1 VSWILASMAIL
12 GAALVAGFAWYER
25 RHPTSRVLAL
35 VATLAALAALGRIAF
50 APLPNV
56 KPTTD
61 IVLISGY
68 VLGGAPG
75 FAVGAVAALTSN
87 LFFGQGPWTP
97 WQMVA
102 WGLVGVLGAA
112 LARAAGRNLGRVP
125 LAVACGA
132 AGALYGAIM
141 NISLWV
147 TYSGGHSWGA
157 LAAYFGTSL
166 WFDVAHVAG
175 NVVFCLALG
184 PVLVK
189 ALARY
194 RTRFEVRW
202 VPVAAAVAAAAV
214 VAAAAIPQPAV
225 ASTRSSVRYVL
236 RAQNRDGGWGAG
248 PGRRSDPLYSGWAAL
263 GVAAAGHHPRS
274 ALRYVQRHM
283 RSDVGALERGIL
295 VLRAYG
301 AGARGA
307 ARRLASRRHR
317 DGSFDGQV
325 NHTAFAVL
333 ALRAAGR
340 SRRDRAVRGAVK
352 FLGRQANRDGGFN
365 PFGRGGPSDVDD
377 TSAVIQALVSAGRR
391 GGPTVR
397 HALRFLA
404 RHQNRDGGFPLQPGQ
419 GSNAQSTAWAV
430 QALVAAR
437 HGVRR
442 PLAYLRG
449 LTQRS
454 GAVRYSRTSTQT
466 PVWVTGEA
474 LMALARRPLPL

>member
-1 VSWILASMAIL
+1 
-12 GAALVAGFAWYER
+12 
-25 RHPTSRVLAL
+25 VLAL

-102 WGLVGVLGAA
+102 WGLVGVAGAA
-112 LARAAGRNLGRVP
+112 LARAGGRDLGRVP

-132 AGALYGAIM
+132 AGLLYGAIM
-141 NISLWV
+141 NVSLWV
-147 TYSGGHSWGA
+147 TYSGRHSWAA

-166 WFDVAHVAG
+166 WFDVAHVVG
-175 NVVFCLALG
+175 NVVFCLAFG

-202 VPVAAAVAAAAV
+202 LPVAAAVAAAAV
-214 VAAAAIPQPAV
+214 VVAAAPVQPAA
-225 ASTRSSVRYVL
+225 ASTRSSARYLL
-236 RAQNRDGGWGAG
+236 RAQNRDGSWGAG
-248 PGRRSDPLYSGWAAL
+248 PTKSLYSGWAAL
-263 GVAAAGHHPRS
+263 GLAAAGHHPRS
-274 ALRYVQRHM
+274 ALRYVQHHLGGDIG
-283 RSDVGALERGIL
+283 SLERGIL

-301 AGARGA
+301 ASARGP
-307 ARRLASRRHR
+307 ARRLAGRRRR
-317 DGSFDGQV
+317 DGSFNEQV
-325 NHTAFAVL
+325 NHTAFGVL

-340 SRRDRAVRGAVK
+340 SRHDRTVRAAVK

-377 TSAVIQALVSAGRR
+377 TAAVIEALVSAGHGR
-391 GGPTVR
+391 GPTVR
-397 HALRFLA
+397 GALRFLA

-430 QALVAAR
+430 QALVAAHR
-437 HGVRR
+437 GVRR

-449 LTQRS
+449 LTQPS

-474 LMALARRPLPL
+474 LMALARRALPLHR